1 MTKMLLTGVLLALS
15 GADAVKVGV
24 LLPLTGPGSVSGQA
38 AKNGYLLALDE
49 INRAGGVLG
58 QPLEV
63 VFADDGSS
71 PAKAVPEFVRLVT
84 VDKVD
89 FMAGGVS
96 SATSVAI
103 SGPAKQYGTFM
114 AWIGAAA
121 TPVEDAFADHKYF
134 FHYHP
139 WAYYNFEA
147 ILDYFKYL
155 KRTHQAK
162 NIAIA
167 YEDGPFGSAGIND
180 TIAAFKKAG
189 FNVVMSEKFKT
200 GSGNFGPLVSKAKA
214 AKPDIFYWIGYD
226 TDALPLATEIKQQ
239 NLDVGLI
246 YGTPPSW
253 PVGFEKNPLAD
264 HIAGLSLWLP
274 ASPQPESRKFVAA
287 YRKKFGNVTEEYFAP
302 LAYVNLKTLAAAIN
316 RAGSTDKDRVAA
328 ELAKTNVDTPFGRLT
343 FSKSLKTQ
351 YQGFKAGNWLHFQFL
366 NAARVPVYPIKFAQ
380 KPMVW
385 NK

>member
-1 MTKMLLTGVLLALS
+1 TS
-15 GADAVKVGV
+15 
-24 LLPLTGPGSVSGQA
+24 S
-38 AKNGYLLALDE
+38 
-49 INRAGGVLG
+49 
-58 QPLEV
+58 QPL
-63 VFADDGSS
+63 
-71 PAKAVPEFVRLVT
+71 P
-84 VDKVD
+84 
-89 FMAGGVS
+89 
-96 SATSVAI
+96 
-103 SGPAKQYGTFM
+103 
-114 AWIGAAA
+114 
-121 TPVEDAFADHKYF
+121 
-134 FHYHP
+134 
-139 WAYYNFEA
+139 
-147 ILDYFKYL
+147 
-155 KRTHQAK
+155 
-162 NIAIA
+162 
-167 YEDGPFGSAGIND
+167 
-180 TIAAFKKAG
+180 
-189 FNVVMSEKFKT
+189 
-200 GSGNFGPLVSKAKA
+200 
-214 AKPDIFYWIGYD
+214 WIGYD